1 MPNITMIN
9 RMKMNIRMRM
19 KKISRRIKTNITY
32 SVIVV
37 SMKTTMREMTE
48 SMKGVK
54 RFRMSYLNLPLWA
67 SLKVVTM
74 AIIRNHSE
82 IFKFKL
88 RSV

>member
-1 MPNITMIN
+1 
-9 RMKMNIRMRM
+9 MNIRMRM

>member
-1 MPNITMIN
+1 MIN
-9 RMKMNIRMRM
+9 KMKMNIRMRM

>member
-1 MPNITMIN
+1 MIN
-9 RMKMNIRMRM
+9 RMKMNNRMRM
-19 KKISRRIKTNITY
+19 KMNSRRIKTNITY